1 MNKKRIALIS
11 VISVIVLI
19 IVTFA
24 CVFVYSLSY
33 KLSQDSQQQY
43 NQKYKVYNFTN
54 KDILIEYG
62 QYVEQLYNYGEK
74 SAQYEKSDNSSNY
87 TSYLISVKSDGTFT
101 KQLYVSENDEKRFGK
116 PPCFTK
122 KLTEKDIEN
131 LKNEIIKSDIK
142 VVADNEEKMTMPETM
157 FYNGYTFNN
166 DKFVKVY
173 SDGNEYTVND
183 LGANESIENLSN
195 YLLLLMSDDEKSEF
209 EKMKNDY
216 YDINNFVYDFENV
229 DNNYMIMYSEE
240 LFNTED
246 PVSDSFMVSVRL
258 KPNGTITTIGGYPMN
273 NPELA
278 ARFMKYE
285 KAAKGNI
292 SDKDIDDIKNA
303 VIESGFIKYGVPID
317 VGYEPSVSDVSD
329 KGDNYICKYITVI
342 FNGQTYYAIDDGTN
356 PELTKLKE
364 KYLDTVLNYRTD

>member
-11 VISVIVLI
+11 VISAIVLI

-54 KDILIEYG
+54 EDILIEYG
-62 QYVEQLYNYGEK
+62 QYVEPLYNYGEK
-74 SAQYEKSDNSSNY
+74 SDQYEKSDNSSNY

-142 VVADNEEKMTMPETM
+142 VVADKEEKMTMPETM

-173 SDGNEYTVND
+173 SDENEYTVND

-195 YLLLLMSDDEKSEF
+195 YLLLLMSDEEKSEF

-229 DNNYMIMYSEE
+229 DNKPMIMYSEE
-240 LFNTED
+240 LFNTEN

-258 KPNGTITTIGGYPMN
+258 KPNGTITTIGGYPIN
-273 NPELA
+273 NSELA

>member
-11 VISVIVLI
+11 AISAVVLI
-19 IVTFA
+19 IITLV
-24 CVFVYSLSY
+24 CVFVCSLSY

-43 NQKYKVYNFTN
+43 NQRYKVYDFTN
-54 KDILIEYG
+54 EDILIEYG
-62 QYVEQLYNYGEK
+62 QYVEPSYYYGKK
-74 SAQYEKSDNSSNY
+74 SDEYKKSDNSSNY
-87 TSYLISVKSDGTFT
+87 TSYIITVKSDGTFT
-101 KQLYVSENDEKRFGK
+101 KQLYVSVNDKERFGK

-142 VVADNEEKMTMPETM
+142 VVADKSDYGEESRYI
-157 FYNGYTFNN
+157 FYDKYKSDNN
-166 DKFVKVY
+166 KFVKVY
-173 SDGNEYTVND
+173 ADDNEYTVND
-183 LGANESIENLSN
+183 LGSNESIENLSN
-195 YLLLLMSDDEKSEF
+195 YLFLLMSDDEKSEF

-216 YDINNFVYDFENV
+216 YDVSDFVYDFENT
-229 DNNYMIMYSEE
+229 DNKPMIMYSEE

-246 PVSDSFMVSVRL
+246 PVSDSFLVSVRL
-258 KPNGTITTIGGYPMN
+258 KQNGTITTIGGYPMN

-285 KAAKGNI
+285 KAAKGRI
-292 SDKDIDDIKNA
+292 SDKDINDIKNA
-303 VIESGFIKYGVPID
+303 VVESGFIKYGVRLD
-317 VGYEPSVSDVSD
+317 AGYEPPVSDVSD

-364 KYLDTVLNYRTD
+364 KYLDTVLNYRTE